1 MHPLFILG
9 VFRLQKIAIIAIIL
23 VFFTGCINQSKNQE
37 SKSSIKDEWN
47 RKTVDLINKGKIS
60 NNVYFDYS
68 SLLTQDT
75 SLDDTW
81 RYLESL
87 KVLNI
92 GLNKKTIDYLN
103 NVEVENLQEKI
114 KVNYLLSFFSVK
126 ERYEVNISSYLMGV
140 INDNNMNSE
149 NKIEEIY
156 YLAYFTNLDVQ
167 QKDKEALNK
176 FLTETLQKNVPKD
189 NNLIYE
195 ILFISHK
202 IKIDYSKYFNKK
214 IYKENFLD
222 LVENKSNNII
232 DIYYLYF
239 INKYLETKLVFKYD
253 YLIKKFQTQDKGFS
267 KSNKIIGDSITTFI
281 ILKILESES
290 KTDLIDKGSLNK
302 TINNNLNSNGGYN
315 IGLNI
320 NPDNIN
326 TTSLLALLSLKYLK
340 YDINTE
346 EHYKYLLKGNTLN
359 LREKYLGYMLI
370 KEDITKK
377 ETQALKNDLNTAIS
391 QIAEAYNLNNNIVK
405 KPDVIEAIY
414 YLTIF
419 QNDLDF
425 ELKDFNKIT
434 YITKEMIDFQ
444 VNNFKTTDSYLLMLA
459 VEVAV
464 KLDYTFEQS
473 TIVKYI
479 VTKYNNEKQIFIVN
493 NRKDFLLNYSY
504 IRILFSLEYK
514 GEIDLKESLRKF
526 KDVDAGYNT
535 IVNHKETSSLTVTLL
550 GLMLSDLINEH

>member
-1 MHPLFILG
+1 M
-9 VFRLQKIAIIAIIL
+9 QKIAIIAIIL

-391 QIAEAYNLNNNIVK
+391 QIGEAYNLNNNIVK

>member
-391 QIAEAYNLNNNIVK
+391 QIGEAYNLNNNIVK